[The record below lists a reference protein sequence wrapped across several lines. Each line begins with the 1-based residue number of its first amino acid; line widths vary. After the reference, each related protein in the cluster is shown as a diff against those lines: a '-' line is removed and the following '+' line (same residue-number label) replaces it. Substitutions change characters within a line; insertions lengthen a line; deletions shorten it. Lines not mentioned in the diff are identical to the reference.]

1 MILFTV
7 RVALIDVMAQSLA
20 YVLLD
25 SIHSFRLHF
34 IFAVPLF
41 DVSLVFSQL
50 LLAVGT
56 KLEHVITQLAHE
68 VAEKHAAIE
77 GELVVQP
84 SDEHFWFNRPY
95 IVLFLIHF
103 ILFQNSFEIAFFFW
117 IWVQYGFDSCIMGQ
131 VRYIVPRLVIG
142 VFIQVLCSYSTLPL
156 YAIVTQMGTFFKK
169 SIFDEHVQ
177 AGLVGWAEKVKRK
190 KGLRAAA
197 GEGFTQ
203 ESSHAWDSVRKS
215 YAQCS
220 CNIRGSAF

>member
-1 MILFTV
+1 MILFTGWHTYFWI
-7 RVALIDVMAQSLA
+7 A
-20 YVLLD
+20 
-25 SIHSFRLHF
+25 F
-34 IFAVPLF
+34 IPFI
-41 DVSLVFSQL
+41 L

-177 AGLVGWAEKVKRK
+177 VGLVGWAEKVKRK

-197 GEGFTQ
+197 GEGSTQ
-203 ESSHAWDSVRKS
+203 ASSHAGIQLGRVMRNAAATEEVLPSD
-215 YAQCS
+215 
-220 CNIRGSAF
+220 GSK